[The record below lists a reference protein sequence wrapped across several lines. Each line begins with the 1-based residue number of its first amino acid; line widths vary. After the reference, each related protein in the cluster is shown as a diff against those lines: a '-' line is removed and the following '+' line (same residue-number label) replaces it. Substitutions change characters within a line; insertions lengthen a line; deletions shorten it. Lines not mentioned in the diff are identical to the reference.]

1 MENILQ
7 QNKKGRKAGYW
18 QGYFARHWTLYAM
31 LLLPVVFILIFRYVP
46 MVHLVRAFARN
57 NTIAPIRELEW
68 VGFDNFRAAF
78 AFPQFQNAI
87 RNTLMFSFL
96 DLLVGFPAPII
107 LALLLNELKF
117 ERFKKIT
124 QTISYVPN
132 FISWI
137 IVGGLA
143 VALFSQHTGVVNNL
157 IVRLGG
163 TPVLFLETHANWV
176 ISNVLIAVWRSVGW
190 SSIIYLAAITSI
202 SPELYEA
209 AEIDGASRLRKMWH
223 ITLPGIRPTII
234 ILFTLALGGIM
245 GAELDRFVA
254 LENSLVRGPTGVAD
268 VIPTFVWRW
277 GIQGQQFAMTTAIG
291 MFQSVIG
298 MILLLSGNSIVR
310 KLGGNGF
317 W

>member
-1 MENILQ
+1 MENTLEQ
-7 QNKKGRKAGYW
+7 KKNGRKAGYW
-18 QGYFARHWTLYAM
+18 HGYFSRHWTLYAM
-31 LLLPVVFILIFRYVP
+31 LLLPVVFIFIFRYTP

-57 NTIAPIRELEW
+57 NTIAPVTQLEW
-68 VGFDNFRAAF
+68 VGFDNFTHAF
-78 AFPQFQNAI
+78 QLPQFRNAI
-87 RNTLMFSFL
+87 RNTLLFSFL

-117 ERFKKIT
+117 DRFKKIT

-143 VALFSQHTGVVNNL
+143 TALFSSHTGAVNG
-157 IVRLGG
+157 IIERLGG
-163 TPVLFLETHANWV
+163 SPVLFLEENVNWV
-176 ISNVLIAVWRSVGW
+176 ITNVLLSVWRSVGW
-190 SSIIYLAAITSI
+190 SSIIYLAAITNI

-234 ILFTLALGGIM
+234 ILFTLALGGILDA
-245 GAELDRFVA
+245 GLDRFVA
-254 LENSLVRGPTGVAD
+254 LENSFVRGPRGVAD

-277 GIQGQQFAMTTAIG
+277 GIQNQQFALTTAIG
-291 MFQSVIG
+291 LFQSFIG
-298 MILLLSGNSIVR
+298 MFMLLSGNWVVR
-310 KLGGNGF
+310 KLGGDGF